1 MDLVAAAPPVLDGD
15 DGASISMVVFD
26 LMVSWIFTVAL
37 LKILCEESACP
48 MARLASHEMVSV
60 SKENKQLCSIII

>member
-26 LMVSWIFTVAL
+26 LMVWIFISGSFTVAL
-37 LKILCEESACP
+37 LEI
-48 MARLASHEMVSV
+48 ASYP
-60 SKENKQLCSIII
+60 